1 MHLIWASLLL
11 HVASEHQVILK
22 IYKSKIKSRKKC
34 KKYLYS
40 FCIAHFWLNLK
51 QCVYLEAFLS
61 RSSIFCSLSSSD
73 AFSYNCRATKWFFS
87 YSLLWWGKQQARL
100 ENILE
105 QNEKFYLVIKYINF
119 MLEKNSVPVLEI
131 SYQGPNHLLFWWQ
144 IFQNTIQFPWI
155 FFGENATVCKKQGTR
170 QEEYT

>member
-1 MHLIWASLLL
+1 MNKK
-11 HVASEHQVILK
+11 VACRTKTHCLKMILKSAIKCCNRTSSRAK

-34 KKYLYS
+34 KNYLDS

-87 YSLLWWGKQQARL
+87 YSLLWWGKQQVRL

-119 MLEKNSVPVLEI
+119 L
-131 SYQGPNHLLFWWQ
+131 
-144 IFQNTIQFPWI
+144 
-155 FFGENATVCKKQGTR
+155 C
-170 QEEYT
+170 

>member
-1 MHLIWASLLL
+1 MSKKRCLRSKMSKKVASLMLYNKLL
-11 HVASEHQVILK
+11 S
-22 IYKSKIKSRKKC
+22 SPP
-34 KKYLYS
+34 
-40 FCIAHFWLNLK
+40 
-51 QCVYLEAFLS
+51 FLS
-61 RSSIFCSLSSSD
+61 RSSSFVASSSD

-87 YSLLWWGKQQARL
+87 YSLLWWGKQVRL
-100 ENILE
+100 ESILE
-105 QNEKFYLVIKYINF
+105 RNEKFYLVIKYINF
-119 MLEKNSVPVLEI
+119 YVIEKSGLLEI

>member
-1 MHLIWASLLL
+1 MNKK
-11 HVASEHQVILK
+11 VACRTKTHCLKMILK
-22 IYKSKIKSRKKC
+22 SAIKCCNWTSSYPKIFKSKIKSRKKC
-34 KKYLYS
+34 KKYLDS

-87 YSLLWWGKQQARL
+87 YSLLWWGKQQVRL

-119 MLEKNSVPVLEI
+119 YAIEK
-131 SYQGPNHLLFWWQ
+131 
-144 IFQNTIQFPWI
+144 
-155 FFGENATVCKKQGTR
+155 
-170 QEEYT
+170 